1 MPRISVRK
9 KTRIMTPITILTLF
23 NKPITFISD
32 IVELGILVV
41 FRVVIANSILFNDE
55 DNKLLV
61 IR

>member
-1 MPRISVRK
+1 MPRISIRK
-9 KTRIMTPITILTLF
+9 KTGIITLITILALF
-23 NKPITFISD
+23 NKPITFTSN

-41 FRVVIANSILFNDE
+41 FRVVIANSILFNNE

>member
-9 KTRIMTPITILTLF
+9 KTGIMTPITVLALF
-23 NKPITFISD
+23 NKPITFISN

>member
-9 KTRIMTPITILTLF
+9 KTGIITLITILALF
-23 NKPITFISD
+23 NKPITFTSN

-41 FRVVIANSILFNDE
+41 FRVVIANSILFNNE

>member
-9 KTRIMTPITILTLF
+9 KTGIITLITNLALF
-23 NKPITFISD
+23 NKPITFTSN

-41 FRVVIANSILFNDE
+41 FRVVIANSILFNNE